1 MRNKL
6 RPAALGALALLI
18 SCTAGGVPTS
28 SGGGGAVTINVNLTL
43 NAPQNTPYGVTAGYV
58 PHVTTVAVGTT
69 LHFVN
74 TDSFTH
80 TATLIPGATQ
90 FPSSSPFT
98 SKALTQSGSTL
109 SGGFSSGALLAGTS
123 SQTITADRAGTYF
136 FGCFFH
142 FSSPANMR
150 GVIVAQ

>member
-6 RPAALGALALLI
+6 RIAALGALATFTA
-18 SCTAGGVPTS
+18 CTAGGIPTS
-28 SGGGGAVTINVNLTL
+28 SGGSAGLTINVNLTL

-58 PHVTTVAVGTT
+58 PHVTTVAVGSQIR
-69 LHFVN
+69 FMN

-80 TATLIPGATQ
+80 TATLIPNATQ

-98 SKALTQSGSTL
+98 AKALTQSGSTI
-109 SGGFSSGALLAGTS
+109 SGGFSSGALLAGLG
-123 SQTITADRAGTYF
+123 SQTITVDKAGTYF

-142 FSSPANMR
+142 YSSPANMR

>member
-6 RPAALGALALLI
+6 RLTSALALAFLT
-18 SCTAGGVPTS
+18 SCTNGGTPVSTGG
-28 SGGGGAVTINVNLTL
+28 SGGITITVNLTL
-43 NAPQNTPYGVTAGYV
+43 NQPQPTPYGLSAGYA
-58 PHVTTVAVGTT
+58 PPVTTVAVGSLIRFT
-69 LHFVN
+69 N

-80 TATLIPGATQ
+80 TATLIPNVTK
-90 FPSSSPFT
+90 FPNGSPFT
-98 SKALTQSGSTL
+98 AKALQQTGNNL
-109 SGGFSSGALLAGTS
+109 SGGFTSGALNAGTS

-142 FSSPANMR
+142 YGAGMR

>member
-6 RPAALGALALLI
+6 ALTLALALPAG
-18 SCTAGGVPTS
+18 CTNGGTPVSTGG
-28 SGGGGAVTINVNLTL
+28 SGGLTITVNLTL
-43 NAPQNTPYGVTAGYV
+43 NQSQPTQYGLSAGYA
-58 PHVTTVAVGTT
+58 PPVTTVAVGSQIR
-69 LHFVN
+69 FMN

-90 FPSSSPFT
+90 FPKGSPFGA
-98 SKALTQSGSTL
+98 SALQQSGNNL
-109 SGGFSSGALLAGTS
+109 SGGFSSGAMLAGTS

-142 FSSPANMR
+142 YGAGMR